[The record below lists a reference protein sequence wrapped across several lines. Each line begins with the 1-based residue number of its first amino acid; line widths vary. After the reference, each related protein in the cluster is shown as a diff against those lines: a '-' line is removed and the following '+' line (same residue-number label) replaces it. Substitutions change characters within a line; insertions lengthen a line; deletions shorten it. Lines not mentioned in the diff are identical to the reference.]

1 MSENTQNQ
9 NPQQEQYS
17 LNDDRRVKVLSP
29 EMCIRDR
36 AYAAAEFEAEIP
48 QDLTTHKDPLV

>member
-29 EMCIRDR
+29 G
-36 AYAAAEFEAEIP
+36 AVSYTH
-48 QDLTTHKDPLV
+48 LTLPTKA

>member
-17 LNDDRRVKVLSP
+17 LNDDRRVKVGRLLTSCCLTKLTCSVWAPLS
-29 EMCIRDR
+29 
-36 AYAAAEFEAEIP
+36 
-48 QDLTTHKDPLV
+48 

>member
-29 EMCIRDR
+29 GALASR
-36 AYAAAEFEAEIP
+36 P
-48 QDLTTHKDPLV
+48 